1 MSDQEKYEK
10 VLRNYLKKYIWQFEF
25 QVSPELRV
33 MYVQTDIDKSMLML
47 IAKKLGQELLTYFN
61 LMAFFYHSKE
71 RYDQQV
77 ATMIV
82 EEGLRKMG
90 RSLEEW
96 KR

>member
-1 MSDQEKYEK
+1 MSEKEKYEK
-10 VLRNYLKKYIWQFEF
+10 VLRNYLKKYIWEFEF
-25 QVSPELRV
+25 AVSPELRV
-33 MYVQTDIDKSMLML
+33 MYVQTDIDKSMLIM
-47 IAKKLGQELLTYFN
+47 IAQKLGRELLTYFH